1 MAMLFSCENDI
12 KTIRQ
17 FTQTDTLP
25 DEVIRDFEMVYTDSG
40 QTTFKISSPILY
52 SFNGTEP
59 KMIFPQGLFVQ
70 SFDGNNN
77 LKTSLKANYGINYPE
92 KKIMEVRNNV
102 IVENT
107 EKGEQLNT
115 EFLIWNQRTK
125 KIYTDAFIK
134 IRTTDKI
141 LFGKGLEADEGF
153 RRRIVRQISGEILVN
168 ADE

>member
-1 MAMLFSCENDI
+1 MFHLKTRNLFSAIAITTVMAMLFSCENDI

-70 SFDGNNN
+70 SFD
-77 LKTSLKANYGINYPE
+77 
-92 KKIMEVRNNV
+92 
-102 IVENT
+102 
-107 EKGEQLNT
+107 
-115 EFLIWNQRTK
+115 
-125 KIYTDAFIK
+125 
-134 IRTTDKI
+134 
-141 LFGKGLEADEGF
+141 
-153 RRRIVRQISGEILVN
+153 
-168 ADE
+168 